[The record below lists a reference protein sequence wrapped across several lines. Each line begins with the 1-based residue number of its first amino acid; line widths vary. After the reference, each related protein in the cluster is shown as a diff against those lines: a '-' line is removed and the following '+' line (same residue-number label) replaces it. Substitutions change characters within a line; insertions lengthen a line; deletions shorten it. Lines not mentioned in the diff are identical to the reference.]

1 MRTENGENVSSNHHW
16 KQGVFLREGIQK
28 AVRKQAKAKQKNH
41 SGLVKKCRTGHPDVI
56 QVSHDSSK
64 ADD

>member
-1 MRTENGENVSSNHHW
+1 MARMCRVITIGNRAYFFV
-16 KQGVFLREGIQK
+16 RGIQK
-28 AVRKQAKAKQKNH
+28 AVRKQAKAKQENH